1 MPLRNAGTG
10 DALPMASQVPEESV
24 LAGFEATIRRALHED
39 DTSGITVLGYGEVTT
54 VFAIDGEWACKR
66 MPGFSSKHDAEACA
80 GVIRRYVRA
89 LTEAGVD
96 VLPTAVQVIE
106 STDGMPVVYCVQPR
120 LDPNALGPMRMRS
133 ATLDAALR
141 DLDRILDAV
150 HAAVS
155 PHLAPDGQLSNW
167 AFVGERIVYLD
178 VTSPFLRDDE
188 GRDALDWDQYLRS
201 LPSPLRPI
209 AKRWVVPHL
218 LDKYFTLRGQVVD
231 LLGNLQK
238 ERLERLA
245 EPFRDHINKR
255 WKLDPPITRAE
266 VDAYYASDA
275 RTYAMLQGARRLD
288 RWVQRRLLRRDY
300 PYFLP
305 PAIDRNV

>member
-1 MPLRNAGTG
+1 MTSRF
-10 DALPMASQVPEESV
+10 PEENV
-24 LAGFEATIRRALHED
+24 LQVFETKIRQALHDD
-39 DTSGITVLGYGEVTT
+39 DTSGIVVLGYGEVTT

-66 MPGFSSKHDAEACA
+66 MPGFSSRADAEVCA
-80 GVIRRYVRA
+80 GVIRRYVYA
-89 LTEAGVD
+89 LGEAGVD
-96 VLPTAVQVIE
+96 VLTTSVHVIE
-106 STDGMPVVYCVQPR
+106 DTARMPVVYCVQPR
-120 LDPNALGPMRMRS
+120 LDPSSLGPTRMRS
-133 ATLDAALR
+133 AALDAALR
-141 DLDRILDAV
+141 DLDRILDAMC
-150 HAAVS
+150 AAVS
-155 PHLAPDGQLSNW
+155 PRLAPDGQLSNW
-167 AFVGERIVYLD
+167 AFVGDRMFYLD
-178 VTSPFLRDDE
+178 VTSPFLRDE
-188 GRDALDWDQYLRS
+188 AGRDVLDWDQYLHS

-238 ERLERLA
+238 ERLERLS
-245 EPFRDHINKR
+245 EPFRNHINDR
-255 WKLDPPITRAE
+255 WKLDPPIAQAE

-288 RWVQRRLLRRDY
+288 RWVQRRLLRREY